1 MKRNRWITYAAGVL
15 LLFLLG
21 AFAFDQTQN
30 DKVAKGVTIGG
41 IDVSGLSSA
50 AAKTRLEDELQETV
64 QRPIVVSYEG
74 KTRTLKPSKSKVH
87 IDIDGMV
94 AEALD
99 ESNSGFFVAN
109 AVRSAVGQRRDITV
123 PIEITYSDRAVRRFV
138 RSVGRSYDRAPVDA
152 AIKYSATGIGE
163 VDEKPGLAVRQAR
176 LTQQINKR
184 LQDPTVSRRIKLPV
198 KTTKAKVTKDQLA
211 DKYSTII
218 VVDRKGYK
226 LRLYKN
232 LKLSKKYGIAVG
244 KVGLDTP
251 AGLYSIANK
260 AVNPAWNVPN
270 SDWAGDLAGKVIPP
284 GPDNPLKARWLGIY
298 DGVGIHGTADVGS
311 IGSNA
316 SHGCIRMIPEQV
328 IDLYDRV
335 PVGTPVFIG

>member
-163 VDEKPGLAVRQAR
+163 VGEKPGLAVRQAR

-211 DKYSTII
+211 EKYSTII
-218 VVDRKGYK
+218 VVDRKGFK

-298 DGVGIHGTADVGS
+298 DGVGIHGTSDVGS

>member
-21 AFAFDQTQN
+21 AFAFDKTQS

-41 IDVSGLSSA
+41 IDVSGLSSES
-50 AAKTRLEDELQETV
+50 AKARLEDELQETV

-74 KTRTLKPSKSKVH
+74 KTRRLKPAKSKVH

-152 AIKYSATGIGE
+152 SIKYSATGIGE
-163 VDEKPGLAVRQAR
+163 VDDKPGLAVRQTR
-176 LTQQINKR
+176 LTQQIHKR

-198 KTTKAKVTKDQLA
+198 RTTKAKVTKDQLA
-211 DKYSTII
+211 DKYSTIV
-218 VVDRKGYK
+218 VVDRKGFK

-232 LKLSKKYGIAVG
+232 LKLSKKYG
-244 KVGLDTP
+244 
-251 AGLYSIANK
+251 
-260 AVNPAWNVPN
+260 
-270 SDWAGDLAGKVIPP
+270 
-284 GPDNPLKARWLGIY
+284 
-298 DGVGIHGTADVGS
+298 
-311 IGSNA
+311 
-316 SHGCIRMIPEQV
+316 
-328 IDLYDRV
+328 
-335 PVGTPVFIG
+335 